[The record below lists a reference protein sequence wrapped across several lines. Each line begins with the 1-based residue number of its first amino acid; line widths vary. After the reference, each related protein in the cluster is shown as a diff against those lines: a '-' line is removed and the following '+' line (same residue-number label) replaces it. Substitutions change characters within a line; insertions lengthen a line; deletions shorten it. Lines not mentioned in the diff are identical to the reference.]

1 MYLDGF
7 VSFVSFC
14 SGCLEEEVTFSQ
26 LGPTFSL
33 QLFRVEASECTI
45 CLHQLQ
51 SACISCSQSVQALG
65 FRNFGLRVRV

>member
-51 SACISCSQSVQALG
+51 SSCISYNLLASVAHRA
-65 FRNFGLRVRV
+65 FRL